1 MGLYGNM
8 SDTNSEISASESVA
22 NNMTNIVKIYE
33 QDEDD
38 IKTVNFIDFLGV
50 GATWKLNIS
59 GILRVFYFILLHNIY

>member
-8 SDTNSEISASESVA
+8 SDTNSDISASESVA

-33 QDEDD
+33 EDEDV
-38 IKTVNFIDFLGV
+38 KTVNFIDFLGV

-59 GILRVFYFILLHNIY
+59 GILRVFYYII